1 MVRALEEAYEQQSMA
16 IGWLIESNIR
26 LEKSKNLFSTF
37 IYCFQPEGVVT
48 FDWTAQQQAY
58 VLSGYFWGYA
68 ITCLVGG
75 TAAEMW
81 GPRKVVFITML
92 FSSLLTILSPPAAR
106 LHYLVLVA
114 IRFVTG
120 LAAVSIPKYLSCH

>member
-1 MVRALEEAYEQQSMA
+1 MSLDTCSLLITNWQWMLILYSFTIFFYQQ
-16 IGWLIESNIR
+16 
-26 LEKSKNLFSTF
+26 
-37 IYCFQPEGVVT
+37 PDGVVT
-48 FDWTAQQQAY
+48 FEWTAQQQAY

-81 GPRKVVFITML
+81 GPRKVVFITVL
-92 FSSLLTILSPPAAR
+92 ISALLTAICPQAAR

-114 IRFVTG
+114 VRFLIG
-120 LAAVSIPKYLSCH
+120 LAAVSKH

>member
-1 MVRALEEAYEQQSMA
+1 M
-16 IGWLIESNIR
+16 
-26 LEKSKNLFSTF
+26 
-37 IYCFQPEGVVT
+37 VT
-48 FDWTAQQQAY
+48 FEWTAQQQAY

-75 TAAEMW
+75 TAAELW

-92 FSSLLTILSPPAAR
+92 ISAILTILSPQAAR

-114 IRFVTG
+114 VRFITG
-120 LAAVSIPKYLSCH
+120 LAAVSLINPILLIF